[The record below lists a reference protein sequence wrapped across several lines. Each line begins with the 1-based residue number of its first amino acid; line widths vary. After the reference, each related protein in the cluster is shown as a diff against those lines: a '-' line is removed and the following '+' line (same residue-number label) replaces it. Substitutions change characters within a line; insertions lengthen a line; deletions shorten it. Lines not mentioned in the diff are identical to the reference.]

1 VVTECSD
8 TRLTSEIAVYVGT
21 MSICFE
27 HNKLLKS
34 NVYRIQARM
43 APSSDLNVCH

>member
-1 VVTECSD
+1 MVTECSD

-43 APSSDLNVCH
+43 ASSSDLNVCH